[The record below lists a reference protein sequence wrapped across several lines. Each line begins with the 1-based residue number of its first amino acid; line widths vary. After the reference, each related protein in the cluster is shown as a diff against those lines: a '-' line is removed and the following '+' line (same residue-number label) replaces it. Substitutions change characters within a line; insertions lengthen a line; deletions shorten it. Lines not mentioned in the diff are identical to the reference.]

1 MAAVSF
7 SGIAS
12 GIDTDALIKAT
23 IDALTAQRITP
34 KQREVNDLTATDT
47 SFGELKTKVTD
58 LQSNLKVFS
67 TLSGGGVA
75 KLGSSSDE
83 SVAGATVGNSATN
96 GTYSLTVNTMA
107 KNATLSLGQTGLSKY
122 ASSSAILTNTG
133 TVTFSIGSPTV
144 VDTVA
149 VTVAG
154 TTTLDQFVS
163 SFNSQTSYA
172 EASVVNAG
180 TSSSPDYKIVINS
193 SSSGL
198 AQGYISVSD
207 GTDPDGAGVLTG
219 SFPTTAT
226 SQATNASFDI
236 AGVGTITR
244 ASNNVSDVIAGV
256 TFNLKAT
263 GSATI
268 SIADDPST
276 TASRVQ
282 TFIDSYNEVVSYIST
297 NNQVTREEGSSEP
310 TNIFAPLSKTRID
323 DNFLSAMRSIVA
335 AVSNPSGATIRVFS
349 ELGITTERDGTL
361 KFTSDTFKTALASD
375 SSSVNTM
382 LTSLADT
389 ASLTG
394 GTIDTYV
401 RFNGLFDTAVN
412 SNKERITNLDKDISE
427 IRAALAKQQEAM
439 KAQYSR
445 FESLMGSMQ
454 QKQQTLTSALA
465 GL

>member
-23 IDALTAQRITP
+23 IDALTAQRVTP
-34 KQREVNDLTATDT
+34 KQREVDDLTATDT

-58 LQSNLKVFS
+58 LQTKLKVFS
-67 TLSGGGVA
+67 TLSGGGIA

-83 SVAGATVGNSATN
+83 SVAGATVSNSATN

-107 KNATLSLGQTGLSKY
+107 QNATLSLGQTGLSKY
-122 ASSSAILTNTG
+122 ASSSAVISNTG
-133 TVTFSIGSPTV
+133 TVTFNIGSPTV
-144 VDTVA
+144 VSTVSVVVGA
-149 VTVAG
+149 S
-154 TTTLDQFVS
+154 TTLDQFVS

-180 TSSSPDYKIVINS
+180 TASSPDYKIVVS
-193 SSSGL
+193 SNSSGL
-198 AQGYISVSD
+198 AQGFIAVTD
-207 GTDPDGAGVLTG
+207 GTGGG
-219 SFPTTAT
+219 FPSTAT
-226 SQATNASFDI
+226 SQATDASFDI

-244 ASNNVSDVIAGV
+244 SSNNVSDVIAGV
-256 TFNLKAT
+256 TFNLKST

-268 SIADDPST
+268 SIADDAST

-282 TFIDSYNEVVSYIST
+282 SFIDAYNEVVGYIST
-297 NNQVTREEGSSEP
+297 SNQVTRDESSSEP

-323 DNFLSAMRSIVA
+323 DNFLSAMRSVVA
-335 AVSNPSGATIRVFS
+335 AVSNPTGATIRVFS

-412 SNKERITNLDKDISE
+412 SNKERISNLSKDISE
-427 IRAALAKQQEAM
+427 IKSALAKQQEAM

-445 FESLMGSMQ
+445 FEALMGSMQ